1 MLTKKSN
8 FINNLVKK
16 LADKCDICNSGH
28 CADGLDE
35 AILQVGHMPESYM
48 AKPQL
53 AKINQLSE
61 ELFGNIHDGEPLD
74 DWMESKIAQ
83 IVSMLSS
90 VYDHVKYDKGGFDI
104 QRKDKMPKKM
114 LL

>member
-1 MLTKKSN
+1 
-8 FINNLVKK
+8 
-16 LADKCDICNSGH
+16 
-28 CADGLDE
+28 
-35 AILQVGHMPESYM
+35 M

-61 ELFGNIHDGEPLD
+61 ELFENIQDGEPLD

-90 VYDHVKYDKGGFDI
+90 IYDHVKYDKGGFDI
-104 QRKDKMPKKM
+104 QQKEMMPKKVI
-114 LL
+114 L